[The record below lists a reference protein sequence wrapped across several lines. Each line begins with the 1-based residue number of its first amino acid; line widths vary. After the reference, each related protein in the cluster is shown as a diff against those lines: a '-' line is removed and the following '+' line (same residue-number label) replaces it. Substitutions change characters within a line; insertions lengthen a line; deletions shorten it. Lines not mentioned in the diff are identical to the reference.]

1 MQIYL
6 LEEVKEEL
14 IFQLSEED
22 AHHCTVVMR
31 NRIGDIIWGT
41 DGKGNAYQ
49 LEIINIQ
56 KKTVFAKQLQYF
68 PELGEPKLSTCLA
81 FGLLK
86 NPSRMETLIEKAVEL
101 GVTHIFPFIAKR
113 SEKKNLSLER
123 ALKIATAAVKQCKRS
138 RIPEIQVYT
147 SFHELVQENKKWKIP
162 KFIGFCE
169 SQTPISNYKESIA
182 NEASFFVIGPEGDF
196 TSEEMEIAHQNQIH
210 NFSLGETRFRAET
223 AGIHVLSINHYL
235 KNLN

>member
-6 LEEVKEEL
+6 IEEVKEEL

-41 DGKGNAYQ
+41 DGKGNAYE

-56 KKTVFAKQLQYF
+56 KKTVFAKQLKHY
-68 PELGEPKLSTCLA
+68 PELGEPKLETGLA
-81 FGLLK
+81 FALLK
-86 NPSRMETLIEKAVEL
+86 NASRMETLIEKAVEL
-101 GVTHIFPFIAKR
+101 GVTHIFPFVAKR

-123 ALKIATAAVKQCKRS
+123 AQKIAIAAIKQCKRS
-138 RIPEIQVYT
+138 RIPNIQLFS
-147 SFHELVQENKKWKIP
+147 SFQEVVQANKSWKIP
-162 KFIGFCE
+162 KLIGYCDSKTYI
-169 SQTPISNYKESIA
+169 SQYQELIA
-182 NEASFFVIGPEGDF
+182 NQPTLFIIGPEGDF
-196 TSEEMEIAHQNQIH
+196 TPEEIQYAHENDIQ

-223 AGIHVLSINHYL
+223 AGIHVLSINHYM
-235 KNLN
+235 KNLQ

>member
-6 LEEVKEEL
+6 VEEVKEEF

-56 KKTVFAKQLQYF
+56 KKAVFAKQLQHF
-68 PELGEPKLSTCLA
+68 LNLGEPKFDTCLA
-81 FGLLK
+81 FALLK

-123 ALKIATAAVKQCKRS
+123 TIKIATAAIKQCKRS
-138 RIPEIQVYT
+138 KIPEIQLYN
-147 SFHELVQENKKWKIP
+147 SFQELIHQNKKWKIS
-162 KFIGFCE
+162 KFIGYCE
-169 SQTPISNYKESIA
+169 SNTYFSHYQESIA
-182 NEASFFVIGPEGDF
+182 KEASFFIIGPEGDF
-196 TSEEMEIAHQNQIH
+196 TPEEIEIAHANQVQD
-210 NFSLGETRFRAET
+210 FSLGETRFRAET

-235 KNLN
+235 KNLK

>member
-6 LEEVKEEL
+6 IEEVKEEL
-14 IFQLSEED
+14 IFRLSEED
-22 AHHCTVVMR
+22 SHHCTVVMR

-41 DGKGNAYQ
+41 DGKGNAYE

-56 KKTVFAKQLQYF
+56 KKAVFTKQLRHF
-68 PELGEPKLSTCLA
+68 PELGEQKLSTCLA

-101 GVTHIFPFIAKR
+101 GVTHIFPFISKR

-138 RIPEIQVYT
+138 RIPEIHLYS
-147 SFHELVQENKKWKIP
+147 SFQELVQENKKWKIP
-162 KFIGFCE
+162 KFIGYCE
-169 SQTPISNYKESIA
+169 SETYISNYKESIA
-182 NEASFFVIGPEGDF
+182 SEASFFIIGPEGDF
-196 TSEEMEIAHQNQIH
+196 TPEEIEIANENQIQ

-223 AGIHVLSINHYL
+223 AGIHILSINHYL